1 MYPAKIHPKYITMEP
16 LFMIESEVAE
26 WIHNYGRGARIQI
39 SQDLMA
45 IQYSTDP
52 YTYGCIHQ
60 VMNPEPIKAIVHLKS
75 RKLMNEFIA
84 KFGDGVND

>member
-1 MYPAKIHPKYITMEP
+1 MYPAKIHLKYITMKP

-26 WIHNYGRGARIQI
+26 WIFNHGNGARIQI
-39 SQDLMA
+39 SQDFGA

-52 YTYGCIHQ
+52 YTYGLIHQ
-60 VMNPEPIKAIVHLKS
+60 PMNEEPIKAVVHFKQ
-75 RKLMNEFIA
+75 RKMMNAFIT